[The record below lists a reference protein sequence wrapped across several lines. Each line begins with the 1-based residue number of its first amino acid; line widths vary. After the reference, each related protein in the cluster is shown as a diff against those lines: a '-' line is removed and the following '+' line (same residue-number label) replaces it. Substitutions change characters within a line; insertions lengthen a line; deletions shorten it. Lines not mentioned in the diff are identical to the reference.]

1 MIRAQQVLPIGS
13 PRQRALLGV
22 LLLHANEPVARERL
36 IDELWPD
43 GAPRTVSAVLNVYLS
58 RLRRLLVGGDGEQP
72 LLTEAAGYVLHVP
85 PEGLDARRFETL
97 LETGRRQLASGETAG
112 ASMTLRD
119 ALALWRGPALADL
132 AFEPFAQ
139 SEIAR
144 LEELRLTAIE
154 SRIEADLALGHPDAL
169 VAELETLVAAHPYRE
184 GVRAQLMLALYRSGR
199 QAEALETY
207 RRARRTF
214 SEALGIEPGPG
225 LQQLEGAILRQDPS
239 LEAPAPEPP
248 SGADG
253 EWSKPVRRRR
263 ILTRWTVASV
273 VAVVLVIAAA
283 LVAASRDSSGHTQVP
298 VKLAGDSV
306 AVIDPDTNA
315 ILGEIPVGGRPTG
328 PAVGEGSV
336 WVGNRDDN
344 TLLRIDPT
352 ARQVVRRIGLGVTP
366 TDIEVGA
373 GSVWIL
379 SDKALLRVDPATN
392 HVVDPP
398 VPLPRGNG
406 PGGWSHLEVAA
417 NAVFVCS
424 CSPPGSVIRV
434 EPATRSVVTAHRIP
448 VWELATGEG
457 ALWAITGWELD
468 TIERIDPRTNDVVGT
483 ISLGGIGETH
493 GWRYSLAVGAGA
505 IWVSAP
511 TSLWRIDSTTQ
522 RYTGSVP
529 LGHSTEDGSIA
540 AGEGAVWVASH
551 DGTLLRIDPDSQ
563 RVSEIPL
570 GRPVYLADRWDAL
583 AVGEGSVWVAIT
595 TIAS

>member
-1 MIRAQQVLPIGS
+1 M
-13 PRQRALLGV
+13 
-22 LLLHANEPVARERL
+22 
-36 IDELWPD
+36 
-43 GAPRTVSAVLNVYLS
+43 
-58 RLRRLLVGGDGEQP
+58 
-72 LLTEAAGYVLHVP
+72 LTEAAGYVLHVP

-97 LETGRRQLASGETAG
+97 LETGRHELASGETAR
-112 ASMTLRD
+112 ASVTLRD

-154 SRIEADLALGHPDAL
+154 SRIESDLAVGRQDAL

-184 GVRAQLMLALYRSGR
+184 GLRVQLMLALYRSGR

-207 RRARRTF
+207 RSARRTF
-214 SEALGIEPGPG
+214 SEELGIEPGPR
-225 LQQLEGAILRQDPS
+225 LQQLEGAVLRHDPS

-248 SGADG
+248 SGGDG
-253 EWSKPVRRRR
+253 ERSQQVGRLRF
-263 ILTRWTVASV
+263 LTRWTVASV
-273 VAVVLVIAAA
+273 VALVLVIAAVA
-283 LVAASRDSSGHTQVP
+283 VAASRDSSDHSPIP

-315 ILGEIPVGGRPTG
+315 IVGEIPVGGRPTG

-336 WVGNRDDN
+336 WVGNRDDD
-344 TLLRIDPT
+344 TLLRIDP
-352 ARQVVRRIGLGVTP
+352 RSRKVVRTIGLGVTP
-366 TDIEVGA
+366 TDVEVGA

-379 SDKALLRVDPATN
+379 SDKTLLQVDPATN
-392 HVVDPP
+392 HAVARRR
-398 VPLPRGNG
+398 LPQANG
-406 PGGWSHLEVAA
+406 PGNWSHLEVRP

-424 CSPPGSVIRV
+424 CTRPGNVIRLD
-434 EPATRSVVTAHRIP
+434 PATSSVVTVHRIP
-448 VWELATGEG
+448 VWEFATGEG

-468 TIERIDPRTNDVVGT
+468 TIERIDPRTNAVVGT
-483 ISLGGIGETH
+483 IPLGRIGETH

-505 IWVSAP
+505 IWVLAP
-511 TSLWRIDSTTQ
+511 TSLWRIDSTTR
-522 RYTGSVP
+522 RYMGSVP
-529 LGHSTEDGSIA
+529 LGHSAEDSSVA
-540 AGEGAVWVASH
+540 TGEGAVWVASR
-551 DGTLLRIDPDSQ
+551 DGTLLRVDPESQ
-563 RVSEIPL
+563 RVVEIPL